1 MCHND
6 LSTIPG
12 SYGSKRD
19 NAYYL
24 SETFGVIVVNKFQN
38 LNYDKMG
45 KERIKRE
52 HDLLKLN
59 CVSDSEFESRMAVWD
74 RMALSSAPLGEAKNF
89 IEATFNKLQNDV
101 VNASRDFQ
109 VSFSDFEAMAKDEI
123 NYIRINVADQ
133 KTQFV
138 WYAIITLMVAGTVAI
153 CM

>member
-1 MCHND
+1 M
-6 LSTIPG
+6 
-12 SYGSKRD
+12 
-19 NAYYL
+19 
-24 SETFGVIVVNKFQN
+24 NKFQN

-74 RMALSSAPLGEAKNF
+74 RMAISSAPLGEAKNF
-89 IEATFNKLQNDV
+89 IETTFNKLQNDV

-109 VSFSDFEAMAKDEI
+109 VSFTEFEVMAKDEI
-123 NYIRINVADQ
+123 NYIRLNVADQ
-133 KTQFV
+133 KTQLV
-138 WYAIITLMVAGTVAI
+138 WFAIITLMIAGTVAI

>member
-1 MCHND
+1 M
-6 LSTIPG
+6 
-12 SYGSKRD
+12 
-19 NAYYL
+19 
-24 SETFGVIVVNKFQN
+24 NKFQN

-74 RMALSSAPLGEAKNF
+74 RMALSSAPLGAAKNF